1 MNAFNLFGDIVASDA
16 DRWFDSD
23 VTPAMFLGW
32 LSKQEGDIEVNIN
45 SNGGDV
51 AAGLA
56 IANAIRGYDKGA
68 VTANVLGLAASMASV
83 VACAADRLT
92 VGKGAFVM
100 IHNPWGVAT
109 GDAGELRHT
118 ADVLDQMKASLLAF
132 YASKFDRSADELAA
146 LMDDETWIPG
156 DEAAAFGLRAEPYAD
171 EFRAAACLTHRAF
184 AKAPESA
191 RALFTVKARELNAP
205 TQPTPE
211 PGDWEGRYKGLMK
224 KFNEVNA
231 AHAAECERLSAAYKA
246 DLAAAVE
253 RHQAAIN
260 DFKAQLDSVRCD
272 LDKAK
277 AELSGATERAESAE
291 RELAAKGE
299 QLDRLTKSQALLT
312 AGVLSPSAA
321 PSYDEQIAAARNA
334 RERESI
340 RRRKASGKRN

>member
-83 VACAADRLT
+83 VACSADRLT
-92 VGKGAFVM
+92 VGTGAFVM
-100 IHNPWGVAT
+100 IHNPCGVAT

-118 ADVLDQMKASLLAF
+118 ADVLDQMKASLIAF
-132 YASKFDRSADELAA
+132 YASKFERTADELAA
-146 LMDDETWIPG
+146 LMDAETWIPG
-156 DEAAAFGLRAEPYAD
+156 GEAAAFGLKAEPYAE

-184 AKAPESA
+184 DKAPEQA
-191 RALFTVKARELNAP
+191 RRLFAVKARELNAP
-205 TQPTPE
+205 QPE
-211 PGDWEGRYKGLMK
+211 GAASGDWESRYKGLMK

-231 AHAAECERLSAAYKA
+231 SHAAECER
-246 DLAAAVE
+246 
-253 RHQAAIN
+253 HQAALN
-260 DFKAQLDSVRCD
+260 DFKAQLDTVRCD

-299 QLDRLTKSQALLT
+299 QLDRLTKALALLT
-312 AGVLSPSAA
+312 AGVLTPSDA
-321 PSYDEQIAAARNA
+321 PSYDEQISAARNA
-334 RERESI
+334 HERETI
-340 RRRKASGKRN
+340 RRRKARGKLN